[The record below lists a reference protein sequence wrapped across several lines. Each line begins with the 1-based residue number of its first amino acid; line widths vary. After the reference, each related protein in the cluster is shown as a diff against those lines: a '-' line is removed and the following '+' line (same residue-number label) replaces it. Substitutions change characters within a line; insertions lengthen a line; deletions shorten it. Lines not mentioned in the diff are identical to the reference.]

1 MPRVKVPT
9 EDNGPCDFLRSEP
22 REDSTIAVDLLF
34 LRRLSSRRPSL
45 RPLQLLKSIQVL
57 NGQFHCPATRERP
70 SDVARQAPPKAMAA
84 IVDFD
89 ERALAFRAV
98 AAASR
103 HAGIIAMGRRLRSR
117 PSFFDGGRQS
127 FLETSTTLKRRGR

>member
-70 SDVARQAPPKAMAA
+70 PDVARQAPPKAIAV

-89 ERALAFRAV
+89 ERTLAFKAV
-98 AAASR
+98 AAAF
-103 HAGIIAMGRRLRSR
+103 HTGIIAMGRRLRSALLTILT
-117 PSFFDGGRQS
+117 PWPLAVGELYPG
-127 FLETSTTLKRRGR
+127 TL